1 MSPAAANVQVE
12 ASHCHL
18 QAAPMRTAIRFV
30 IMLATAIL
38 TLLAG
43 QAVAS
48 AATAIEYG
56 LM

>member
-1 MSPAAANVQVE
+1 
-12 ASHCHL
+12 
-18 QAAPMRTAIRFV
+18 MRTAIRFV